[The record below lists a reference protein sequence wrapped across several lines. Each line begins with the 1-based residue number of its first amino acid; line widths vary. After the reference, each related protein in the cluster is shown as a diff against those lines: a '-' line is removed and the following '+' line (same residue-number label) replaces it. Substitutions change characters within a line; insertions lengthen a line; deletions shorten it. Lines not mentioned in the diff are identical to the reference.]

1 MELVYNMVF
10 TGKLY
15 FIKGGAVLDIKK
27 ILKILNKEM
36 KATENN
42 QSS

>member
-1 MELVYNMVF
+1 MVYNIVF

-15 FIKGGAVLDIKK
+15 SNKGGAVLDIKK
-27 ILKILNKEM
+27 IFEILNKEM